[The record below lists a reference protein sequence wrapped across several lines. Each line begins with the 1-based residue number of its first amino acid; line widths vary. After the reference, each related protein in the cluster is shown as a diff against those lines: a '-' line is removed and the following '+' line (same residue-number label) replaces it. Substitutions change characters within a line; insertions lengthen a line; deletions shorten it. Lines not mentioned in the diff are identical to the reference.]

1 VAAPAE
7 KGPQVK
13 PAEHLVP
20 PSERAAE
27 AVSQAEAAPLP
38 PPSGGP
44 VPEKA
49 LPTLRKRPGPAQGS
63 SQAAGIAAALAP
75 PPKREIDPQEVAR
88 FKQMVQAK
96 VNAAKQYPSEAR
108 LAEQEGQVRVSFII
122 QRNGQPDRIRIV
134 QSSGHE
140 ALDQAATA
148 TITRA
153 APFLPFP
160 ESVSAP
166 AVQVTVTVS
175 FKLR

>member
-1 VAAPAE
+1 
-7 KGPQVK
+7 
-13 PAEHLVP
+13 
-20 PSERAAE
+20 
-27 AVSQAEAAPLP
+27 
-38 PPSGGP
+38 
-44 VPEKA
+44 
-49 LPTLRKRPGPAQGS
+49 
-63 SQAAGIAAALAP
+63 
-75 PPKREIDPQEVAR
+75 
-88 FKQMVQAK
+88 MVQAK